1 MTRDPATAQPTPPDG
16 LPQPRR
22 ALAITAILAAMSLVV
37 LDAGMANVAL
47 PTLARALSATP
58 ARSVLVITAYQTAL
72 VMALL
77 PCAALGERF
86 GNRRVFQTGVAVFL
100 IGSLL
105 CALSPS
111 LPWLVAARFVQGLG
125 GAAVMAL
132 GVALLRFAVA
142 RDRLGAA
149 VGWNALTVALAS
161 AAAPTLGALIIAR
174 LDWPWLFLVNLPI
187 GAVVLLS
194 ARSLPAI
201 PGRPKRPDPVSMAR
215 NGRSLAPAAVGAQ
228 SPAALPAA
236 GLVLLGAAIAAL
248 ALLIRREAPKAA
260 PLIPLDLLRIRSLRL
275 SAIASVFCF
284 TGQAAGMVAL
294 PFYLHNGL
302 GQSPLMVGLYM
313 SAWPLSVAVTA
324 SIAGRLSDRV
334 PTAWL
339 CAVGAG
345 CLAGGL
351 AAMALWPL
359 HGDPR
364 PLVLLSAICGLGFG
378 LFQTP
383 NNRNLFLTAPPERSG
398 AAGGLQGTAR
408 LTGQTAGAVLMTLL
422 FTVAPLAVAPRAGL
436 ALGAVMALAAGLV
449 SGSSAPPGA
458 RARGRDLSA
467 PLSAV
472 CFKRARG
479 STSSSGVWSASP
491 SSARAA
497 SPASRSTGTRASSSA
512 PRPWP

>member
-1 MTRDPATAQPTPPDG
+1 MTGVSVAGQAGVENG
-16 LPQPRR
+16 LPQPQR
-22 ALAITAILAAMSLVV
+22 ALAITAVLAAMTLVV

-47 PTLARALSATP
+47 PTMARALAATP
-58 ARSVLVITAYQTAL
+58 ARAVLVITAYQTAL

-86 GNRRVFQTGVAVFL
+86 GNRRVFQGGVAVFVV
-100 IGSLL
+100 GSLL
-105 CALSPS
+105 CALSPT
-111 LPWLVAARFVQGLG
+111 LPWLVGARFVQGLG
-125 GAAVMAL
+125 GAGVMAL
-132 GVALLRFAVA
+132 GVALLRVSVA
-142 RDRLGAA
+142 PDRLGAA

-174 LDWPWLFLVNLPI
+174 LDWPWLFLVNIPI

-194 ARSLPAI
+194 ARSLPPI
-201 PGRPKRPDPVSMAR
+201 PGRPTRLDIFSMAL
-215 NGRSLAPAAVGAQ
+215 NGATFALLVVGAESLATAPAR
-228 SPAALPAA
+228 ALM
-236 GLVLLGAAIAAL
+236 LLGSAITAL
-248 ALLIRREAPKAA
+248 ALLMRREARKTA
-260 PLIPLDLLRIRSLRL
+260 PLIPLDLLRIPSFRM

-294 PFYLHNGL
+294 PFYLHNTL
-302 GQSPLMVGLYM
+302 GQSPLMVGYYM
-313 SAWPLSVAVTA
+313 SSWPLSVAVMA

-351 AAMALWPL
+351 AGMALWPL
-359 HGDPR
+359 RGDPR
-364 PLVLLSAICGLGFG
+364 PLILLSSICGLGFG

-383 NNRNLFLTAPPERSG
+383 NNRNMFLSAPPERSG

-449 SGSSAPPGA
+449 SLSRTPEGA
-458 RARGRDLSA
+458 RVRRGL
-467 PLSAV
+467 
-472 CFKRARG
+472 
-479 STSSSGVWSASP
+479 
-491 SSARAA
+491 
-497 SPASRSTGTRASSSA
+497 
-512 PRPWP
+512 